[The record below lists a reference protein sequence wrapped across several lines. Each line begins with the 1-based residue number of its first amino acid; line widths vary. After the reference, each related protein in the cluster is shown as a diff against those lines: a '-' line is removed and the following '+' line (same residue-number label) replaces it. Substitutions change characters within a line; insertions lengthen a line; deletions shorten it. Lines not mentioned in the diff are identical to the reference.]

1 MRIKQ
6 QLYPTLSRLGLT
18 WVITFWRSHPLQV
31 RADNTLLASFLM
43 IYVEDETRN
52 IMRLLWTAI
61 TKSETTQSISYESC
75 LSSPQFIKVIVSVYV
90 TKTTSF
96 NYTPFLS
103 SPCASKRVVAQN
115 LSYENKLDLHEH
127 GPVGCKWIYGRL
139 YIWTGEKQI
148 NLVLI
153 DHRSYRQTLSSCE
166 IKAWK
171 NSWTCRRNSFS
182 YLEWFRTK
190 TRFDTEEKGDSE
202 MAYWVS

>member
-61 TKSETTQSISYESC
+61 TKSETTRSINYESC

-90 TKTTSF
+90 TKTTPF
-96 NYTPFLS
+96 N
-103 SPCASKRVVAQN
+103 SKRVVAQN

-127 GPVGCKWIYGRL
+127 GPVGCK
-139 YIWTGEKQI
+139 
-148 NLVLI
+148 
-153 DHRSYRQTLSSCE
+153 
-166 IKAWK
+166 
-171 NSWTCRRNSFS
+171 
-182 YLEWFRTK
+182 
-190 TRFDTEEKGDSE
+190 
-202 MAYWVS
+202 